1 VLEEV
6 ARALRSDGVFL
17 MQDITG
23 SSHVHNNIGHPLA
36 PFLYTISCL
45 HCMTVSLAQNGE
57 GLGTMWGEEKACEM
71 LGAAGFRN
79 VEIKRLPHD
88 IMNNFYIATKE

>member
-1 VLEEV
+1 
-6 ARALRSDGVFL
+6 
-17 MQDITG
+17 
-23 SSHVHNNIGHPLA
+23 
-36 PFLYTISCL
+36 
-45 HCMTVSLAQNGE
+45 
-57 GLGTMWGEEKACEM
+57 M